1 MMHKLLLLL
10 LTCSALQASGYPNSV
25 PIEELFSDRDLALSV
40 REQEEVK
47 TLIRTL
53 KNSSMHEHIAAAQ
66 EAISSL
72 KQEIE
77 KRRLI
82 YEAADE
88 QDKPFI
94 GYKAGI
100 IMSQAHWLELVA
112 EKMSSCLPLHKQ
124 ASGFCK
130 KYFKRLK
137 NRTARL
143 FNKQHTNSNLTAQLL
158 SYARLER
165 ERIFSTYPS
174 TVALAATHE
183 HKDLPPLMAFW
194 SEHRKQWLLLNQSKK
209 YLYLPKVQMGT
220 IEGGGEEALADEV
233 SAAIEEAL
241 QEAKD
246 TARQGAAEAVAQG
259 GGLGEAEVEG
269 AVEGASDVADDGV
282 TATDASTIEK
292 AVIEQGGEVN
302 EETEELTNLEKVK
315 DVVDRTAAQL
325 KEAWRKIPGASRVDG
340 FASKL
345 FIGPIRGFLRIAK
358 EMLPDVAN
366 LDELTA
372 NIAEGTLTED
382 LFVTPE
388 AMEKAE
394 NTVEEFAQ
402 DAKSIAKRTRKGLLS
417 RLVSKKVTQE
427 ELEQLSTK
435 ATEGDLSGAIKTQL
449 TQARADAVR
458 TLQDDPQK
466 TVLDRALRWKRG
478 LRSSVGRGLRRID
491 GTAGVRLSRAAEA
504 LRLSEAGLEGAGDV
518 SEETQDLINQVKE
531 LREQLTTPLTK
542 SGRYLRMM
550 GNMNKA
556 LAANYPVLHGLIHM
570 TLFMDAMMGGQLAI
584 SWENEAQAKEYL
596 AMTKQRNAISAKF
609 QSTISKI
616 ELTKE
621 ASMRQIRANKANLLT
636 KIAKTNQKMTGGIIE
651 EINYI
656 VQSVAGNTSHNIYL
670 SQEMLYDQYF
680 YYSPM
685 LTPNESMPL
694 FPSQEENS
702 PWVIRPAR
710 PLVLNQLTAGWIV
723 SKSSSDAP
731 TAPGTGAWIVGGKD
745 PREPSKPL
753 VFSKK
758 FSIPKDFP
766 TNAVAHRWHNPF
778 RAGNWI
784 FNPDHNRFFQ
794 YLIQPITSSKSPQ
807 GDANEALHNSIF
819 TEYIPPI
826 ILNEEGITTY
836 VVQVE
841 MKIYQAE
848 FPFFAGIFFNGG
860 RWISGSKDLRA
871 QHRLFGFYGNLEK
884 KITLCGA
891 ETAYISTKDQLLE
904 KTSLT
909 ALEQILAPS
918 ETQKSWRA
926 SYRGII
932 PNPLYPNSK
941 ENSVSLEV
949 GKTYILTAATQP
961 TRIMLMLEE
970 KTERGLVPMFGPYTI
985 IHRNPFI
992 FLYHNIGFISG
1003 GCSTGFK
1010 LLQPKQL
1017 LYSQKSLD
1025 EFKRKIGLSNTTQA
1039 GRA

>member
-10 LTCSALQASGYPNSV
+10 LTYGALQANGYPNSI

-47 TLIRTL
+47 ALMRTIN
-53 KNSSMHEHIAAAQ
+53 NSSMHEQIAAAQ

-77 KRRLI
+77 KRRLL

-137 NRTARL
+137 NRTVRL

-183 HKDLPPLMAFW
+183 HKDLPQLMAFW
-194 SEHRKQWLLLNQSKK
+194 SEHSKQWLLLNQSKK
-209 YLYLPKVQMGT
+209 YLYLPKVQVDELTGAVARET
-220 IEGGGEEALADEV
+220 FTETLAEDEAIIER
-233 SAAIEEAL
+233 IT
-241 QEAKD
+241 QEAIDQVGKE
-246 TARQGAAEAVAQG
+246 AGNEAGA
-259 GGLGEAEVEG
+259 
-269 AVEGASDVADDGV
+269 GASRIAVKMGDNEATI
-282 TATDASTIEK
+282 TAEEELIVNDSIEL
-292 AVIEQGGEVN
+292 N
-302 EETEELTNLEKVK
+302 EETEELTNLEKAK

-325 KEAWRKIPGASRVDG
+325 KKAWRRIPGASRVDG

-345 FIGPIRGFLRIAK
+345 FIGPVRGFLRIAK

-372 NIAEGTLTED
+372 NIAEGTLTTD
-382 LFVTPE
+382 LAVTPV
-388 AMEKAE
+388 AMEEAE
-394 NTVEEFAQ
+394 STVAEFAQ

-435 ATEGDLSGAIKTQL
+435 ATEDDLSGAIKTQI

-458 TLQDDPQK
+458 TLQDEPPE
-466 TVLDRALRWKRG
+466 TVLKRALRWKRG
-478 LRSSVGRGLRRID
+478 LRRTAGRGLRRID

-504 LRLSEAGLEGAGDV
+504 LRLSEAGLDGAGDV

-616 ELTKE
+616 EITKE
-621 ASMRQIRANKANLLT
+621 ASMRQIRANKTNLLT
-636 KIAKTNQKMTGGIIE
+636 KIAKINQQMTSGIIE

-702 PWVIRPAR
+702 PWVIRPTR

-723 SKSSSDAP
+723 SKSNSNAP

-766 TNAVAHRWHNPF
+766 TNAVAHTWYNPF

-784 FNPDHNRFFQ
+784 FNPDHNSFFQ
-794 YLIQPITSSKSPQ
+794 YLIQPITSSKAPQ
-807 GDANEALHNSIF
+807 GDADEALHNSIF

-826 ILNEEGITTY
+826 VLNEEGVTTY

-848 FPFFAGIFFNGG
+848 FPFFAGMFFNGG

-891 ETAYISTKDQLLE
+891 ETAYISGKDQLLE

-909 ALEQILAPS
+909 ALEQVLAPS

-926 SYRGII
+926 SYRGLI

-941 ENSVSLEV
+941 ENSISLDV

-970 KTERGLVPMFGPYTI
+970 KTERGLIPIFGPYTI